1 VGLSSPPPP
10 GLGRLGAPRSTNNMV
25 NDQSLQESN
34 ALLAVAADRTEV
46 GQMISASPAELARD
60 GGVESRLSVARAIRA
75 LLARGRIAQEDGGYR
90 LLDSRPLTPG
100 EPATVRRPTRRRRGP
115 APPASR
121 EEPPTYDGLG
131 RALIERLIEVS
142 AEASELRASLE
153 RSRGEADAARRE
165 AVEVNRQAA
174 ADRRRVEQLEDELAT
189 LRKQVD
195 MTEVNLKKVLE
206 AAKGREPARLEDT
219 DTKAILD
226 ILSRKDASQ

>member
-1 VGLSSPPPP
+1 
-10 GLGRLGAPRSTNNMV
+10 V

-46 GQMISASPAELARD
+46 GQMISVSPAELARD

-90 LLDSRPLTPG
+90 LLDSRPLTAG

-115 APPASR
+115 APTASR
-121 EEPPTYDGLG
+121 EEGPPTYDGLG

-142 AEASELRASLE
+142 AEAAELRAALE

-174 ADRRRVEQLEDELAT
+174 GDRRRVEQLEDEVTT
-189 LRKQVD
+189 LRKQVE
-195 MTEVNLKKVLE
+195 MTESNLKKVLE